1 VEAENRAQEEY
12 GEQRL
17 MAMLHSGVMLTPAAL
32 LNSIMVDLDRFAGNA
47 PQHDDVTCML
57 LKAIG

>member
-1 VEAENRAQEEY
+1 
-12 GEQRL
+12 
-17 MAMLHSGVMLTPAAL
+17 MLTPAAL